1 MGYAPPPAPPQKKGM
16 RWWGWL
22 LIIGGGLLVVCCG
35 LGVAITAISSA
46 ANGSTTTNTHGSS
59 NGSTNSATA
68 TAQGPAKVGSTIT
81 DDGVS
86 CTLVSATVV
95 KGDAYI
101 KPDSG
106 NVFVLVTVKI
116 VNNSSSEFDYN
127 PLDFN
132 AEWGTGNITPPE
144 FVTPDSVADSK
155 QLHYGSLAV
164 GGTVQG
170 QILFQAPKNDHQAKL
185 TWQSSIFGDKTSN
198 AWLLGI

>member
-1 MGYAPPPAPPQKKGM
+1 MGYAPPPAPPQKKGL
-16 RWWGWL
+16 RWWAWL

-35 LGVAITAISSA
+35 LGVVITAISSA
-46 ANGSTTTNTHGSS
+46 ANGSTTTNN
-59 NGSTNSATA
+59 NGSTGNSTSGATA
-68 TAQGPAKVGSTIT
+68 TPKGPAKVGSTIT

-86 CTLVSATVV
+86 CTLVSAKVV
-95 KGDAYI
+95 QGDEFV

-132 AEWGTGNITPPE
+132 AEWSTGNITHPE
-144 FVTPDSVADSK
+144 FVTPDGVSDSA
-155 QLHYGSLAV
+155 QLDDGTLAV
-164 GGTVQG
+164 GGSVQG
-170 QILFQAPKNDHQAKL
+170 QILFQVPKSDHQAKL
-185 TWQSSIFGDKTSN
+185 TWQPGFFSDKTSD